1 MTVLLVSQ
9 VYLLRLTV
17 TMTPTLLQVIRA
29 LAMFVLMTVAISG
42 FTTVRLG
49 KIQVRSLALKALQA
63 PLVRKV

>member
-29 LAMFVLMTVAISG
+29 LVMFVLTTVATSG

-63 PLVRKV
+63 PLGRKV